1 MADLPADWSIPTF
14 RGIAEPVTML
24 GLPPEQAAL
33 AVFLGGGIAVMLLIF
48 AGLLPA
54 VIAAAIL
61 IPGLFGVFRA
71 LYASDPWWGEHLTTH
86 RWPVAIW
93 LGK

>member
-1 MADLPADWSIPTF
+1 MAELPADWSIPTF
-14 RGIAEPVTML
+14 RGVSEPVTML

-48 AGLLPA
+48 AGLVPA
-54 VIAAAIL
+54 AVAAAIF

-71 LYASDPWWGEHLTTH
+71 MYASDPCWGEHLTTH

>member
-1 MADLPADWSIPTF
+1 MDELPSDWSIPTW

-33 AVFLGGGIAVMLLIF
+33 AVFLGGGIAVVLLLF
-48 AGLLPA
+48 GGLL
-54 VIAAAIL
+54 AAAIAALLL
-61 IPGLFGVFRA
+61 IPGLFLGCRA

-86 RWPVAIW
+86 RWPVAVW
-93 LGK
+93 LAR